1 MENVK
6 LAIDNPEYER
16 EVRDLRRLLDAA
28 NDAETPWIKE
38 WYQDAVHDSTR
49 SVGWNFRKE
58 LAEAICTVESCEE
71 ELGEAVEGDVLKLG
85 FEKTEVS
92 NDY

>member
-1 MENVK
+1 MKSVK
-6 LAIDNPEYER
+6 LTIDNPEYVQ

-28 NDAETPWIKE
+28 NDAETPWIQE

-58 LAEAICTVESCEE
+58 LAKALCTAATCEE
-71 ELGEAVEGDVLKLG
+71 ELGEAVEDDVLKLG
-85 FEKTEVS
+85 FESE
-92 NDY
+92 